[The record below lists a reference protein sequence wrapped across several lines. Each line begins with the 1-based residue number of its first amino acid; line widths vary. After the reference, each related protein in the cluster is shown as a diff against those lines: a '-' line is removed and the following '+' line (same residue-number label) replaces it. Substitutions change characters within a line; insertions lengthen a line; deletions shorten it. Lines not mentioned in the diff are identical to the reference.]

1 MAPQLITLPNLRIV
15 DYVIGH
21 TGSTHDSTA
30 FAESRTRK
38 DREQLLGPNE
48 WIWADPASPV
58 EAWCV
63 TPFKKPANNIPEN
76 KTFNYWVSHVGLWF
90 STQIMISFAV

>member
-38 DREQLLGPNE
+38 DRERLLGPNE
-48 WIWADPASPV
+48 WIWADSAYPV

-63 TPFKKPANNIPEN
+63 TPFKKPASNISEN
-76 KTFNYWVSHVGLWF
+76 KTFNYWVSHVGLHLLHKL
-90 STQIMISFAV
+90 